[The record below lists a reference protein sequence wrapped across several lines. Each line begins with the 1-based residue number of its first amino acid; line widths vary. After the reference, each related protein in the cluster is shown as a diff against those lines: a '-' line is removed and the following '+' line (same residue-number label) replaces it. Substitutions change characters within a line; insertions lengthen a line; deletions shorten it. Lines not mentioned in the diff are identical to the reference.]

1 MKKIIS
7 TLALTAMTL
16 LSVSSAFAGE
26 YDATNKIEQTGG
38 FLQMWTIAIQ
48 VPSAAVSATTNLV
61 SKEVSGMTPTYDA
74 QKYAVDGKF
83 VKLSLQDN
91 AGKEVKFATGVT
103 IVFNNIKDTFK
114 DPVILFNANNTVT
127 ELTGSYTPEVKSI
140 SLENVSDVNGVFI
153 VADRL
158 VGGTST
164 VTSTAPSA
172 SGSTDTLSPTG
183 VTSLLGTSTDSGS
196 ALNAS
201 ASGTAL
207 NAGSENVQD
216 RVKGSNVYVLLLAAL
231 LAISLGGALV
241 YRKV

>member
-7 TLALTAMTL
+7 TLALSAITF
-16 LSVSSAFAGE
+16 LSISSAFAGE
-26 YDATNKIEQTGG
+26 YDTTNKIEQTGG
-38 FLQMWTIAIQ
+38 FLQMGTIAIQ
-48 VPSAAVSATTNLV
+48 VPSDAVSATTNLV

-91 AGKEVKFATGVT
+91 AGKEIKFATGIT

-114 DPVILFNANNTVT
+114 DPVILFNTNNTVT

-158 VGGTST
+158 VGGSTAT
-164 VTSTAPSA
+164 VTSTTA
-172 SGSTDTLSPTG
+172 SGITETLSPTG
-183 VTSLLGTSTDSGS
+183 VESLLGTATDSGS
-196 ALNAS
+196 TLNAS

-216 RVKGSNVYVLLLAAL
+216 RIKWANVYVLFLGAL
-231 LAISLGGALV
+231 LALSLGGALV
-241 YRKV
+241 YRRV